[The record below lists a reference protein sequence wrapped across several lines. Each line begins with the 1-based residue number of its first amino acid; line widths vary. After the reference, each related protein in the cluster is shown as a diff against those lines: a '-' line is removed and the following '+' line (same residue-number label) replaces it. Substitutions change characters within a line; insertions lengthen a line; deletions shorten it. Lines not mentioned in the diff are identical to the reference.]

1 MKFLA
6 LICVLFM
13 INQLTL
19 VNCGEKVKS
28 LNDER
33 IMDEKASEKLQKALD
48 SLPVDKIPSIFKAAT
63 KDE

>member
-13 INQLTL
+13 INQGL
-19 VNCGEKVKS
+19 VNCGEKIKS
-28 LNDER
+28 INDER

-48 SLPVDKIPSIFKAAT
+48 SLPVDKIPSFFKAAT

>member
-13 INQLTL
+13 INQSL

-28 LNDER
+28 VNDER
-33 IMDEKASEKLQKALD
+33 IVDEKATAILQKALD
-48 SLPVDKIPSIFKAAT
+48 AIPEDKMPSFFKTAT